1 MRFGTDSLRVV
12 CRPALARGIGRKRR
26 FWKLHPRVPIRD
38 GLWTVTPQ
46 IGLFSELALSS
57 KSHAADAHSARR
69 TAPWLGPILIVIGW
83 GPLFAFDLVVD
94 VLQRRGIVGPHFGVG
109 YGMGWGT
116 LIAVPATILGVFSIL
131 VHLIRAVYRAIA
143 RH

>member
-1 MRFGTDSLRVV
+1 MHIVPDVHSSDENEEPAEQSRLRK
-12 CRPALARGIGRKRR
+12 AI
-26 FWKLHPRVPIRD
+26 
-38 GLWTVTPQ
+38 
-46 IGLFSELALSS
+46 
-57 KSHAADAHSARR
+57 

-116 LIAVPATILGVFSIL
+116 VIAVPATILGVCSTL

-143 RH
+143 WH